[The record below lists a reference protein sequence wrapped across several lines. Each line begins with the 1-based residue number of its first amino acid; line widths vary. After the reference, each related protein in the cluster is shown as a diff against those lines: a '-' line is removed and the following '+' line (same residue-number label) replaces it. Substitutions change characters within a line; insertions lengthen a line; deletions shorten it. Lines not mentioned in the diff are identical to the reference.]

1 MRTCPVCAATLI
13 EMSLKHEEIDRCP
26 SCNGVFFDQGELKTV
41 LRIVELLEHVQLE
54 EADIENLPTLEL
66 ARRLAC
72 PADGAIMAKRD
83 FGAAVFDACPTCG
96 GFWLD
101 GGEITALKQ
110 VETHV
115 RANLSLYVRLGQGQ
129 AE

>member
-1 MRTCPVCAATLI
+1 VRTCPVCTIALI
-13 EMSLKHEEIDRCP
+13 EMTLKHEEIDRCP
-26 SCNGVFFDQGELKTV
+26 SCNGIFFDQGKLKSV
-41 LRIVELLEHVQLE
+41 LRIVELLEHAELE
-54 EADIENLPTLEL
+54 EADIENLSPLEQ

-72 PADGAIMAKRD
+72 PADGTIMVKRD
-83 FGAAVFDACPTCG
+83 FGAAVLDACPACG

-101 GGEITALKQ
+101 GGEIAALKQ

-115 RANLSLYVRLGQGQ
+115 KANLSLYVRLGRGQ